1 MKKPKT
7 LKQAIQEKFKSKS
20 ITTISKELQISRVNL
35 SKILN
40 GHRELSSEM
49 AIKLS
54 KLTNTTIEYWL
65 VLNAR
70 NVAYKLTQE
79 EQDD

>member
-7 LKQAIQEKFKSKS
+7 LKQAIQEKFKGKS
-20 ITTISKELQISRVNL
+20 ITAISEKLQISRIGL
-35 SKILN
+35 SKIFN
-40 GHRELSSEM
+40 GHTILSSEM

-79 EQDD
+79 EQND

>member
-1 MKKPKT
+1 MKKPKA
-7 LKQAIQEKFKSKS
+7 LKQAIQEKFKGKS
-20 ITTISKELQISRVNL
+20 ITAISEKLQISRVNL
-35 SKILN
+35 SKIFN
-40 GHRELSSEM
+40 GHRELSTDI
-49 AIKLS
+49 AINLS